1 MGIQTIFGLH
11 FGKLLKTPRFKKV
24 FFFFFFLGKS
34 WHSELKNVPV
44 SIDAYPLHLYRLKE
58 V

>member
-24 FFFFFFLGKS
+24 LFFFGKS

>member
-24 FFFFFFLGKS
+24 LFFFFFGKS
-34 WHSELKNVPV
+34 RHSELKNVPV

>member
-24 FFFFFFLGKS
+24 FFFFARADTVNSKMFQFQ
-34 WHSELKNVPV
+34 
-44 SIDAYPLHLYRLKE
+44 
-58 V
+58 